1 MSITVVTAVLPEYIR
16 FELSGDYSLAELF
29 EFIDQAKSE
38 ADSVGRDHL
47 LINTLGLEGS
57 MSEADRFMAGRQ
69 IADVFGPRLKA
80 GCIMPAEGIT
90 KLGELTAD
98 NRGAR
103 FFVTGTEDEALRWL
117 LTS

>member
-1 MSITVVTAVLPEYIR
+1 MGIAVVTVVLPEYIR

-38 ADSVGRDHL
+38 ADRARRDHL
-47 LINTLGLEGS
+47 LIDTLRIEGD

-80 GCIMPAEGIT
+80 ACIMHGERIT
-90 KLGELTAD
+90 KLGELTAV

-117 LTS
+117 LAN